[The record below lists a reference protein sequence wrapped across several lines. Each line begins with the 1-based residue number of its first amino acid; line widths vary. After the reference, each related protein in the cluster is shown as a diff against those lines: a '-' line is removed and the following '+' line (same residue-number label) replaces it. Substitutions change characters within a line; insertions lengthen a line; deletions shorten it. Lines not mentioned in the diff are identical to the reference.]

1 MTFDL
6 GTRIKQVRAA
16 EAKMKAE
23 EAELEA
29 KQKPLKDWAATARA
43 EILEFLNATN
53 QKSANTEWGTTY
65 WKPKVTYRVVDKDEF
80 RRHVIGVEAWELV
93 TWGAAGNAAEAFTEE
108 HGTPPPGCERNS
120 VRILYIN
127 PPVKPRTRVT
137 KASESNGSAPTTEE
151 ETDEMAGEPANA
163 PE

>member
-1 MTFDL
+1 MDFDL
-6 GTRIKQVRAA
+6 GLRIKQVRAA

-29 KQKPLKDWAATARA
+29 KHKPLKDWAVQARA

-65 WKPKVTYRVVDKDEF
+65 WKPKITYRVMDKDEF
-80 RRHVIGVEAWELV
+80 RRHVIGMEAWELV

-108 HGTPPPGCERNS
+108 HGTPPPGCERNA

-127 PPVKPRTRVT
+127 PPVKPRTKVA
-137 KASESNGSAPTTEE
+137 KAATGNGGSAPSFNEE
-151 ETDEMAGEPANA
+151 EELEAN
-163 PE
+163 PQE